1 MAPTGGFSDE
11 FLGLSPEERRER
23 IRSVGLTD
31 RSAMSPGDR
40 DALDQAVQEMTA
52 RWAGRLPQPEVV
64 DRRSSDKAS

>member
-31 RSAMSPGDR
+31 LSAMSPGDR
-40 DALDQAVQEMTA
+40 DALDRAVQEMTA